1 MASPVSCLIIPSSLY
16 LDRAALHF
24 NLGHTTDFGQHT
36 EITLQDI
43 PKHKLTLRLFVENQ
57 ESELRRK
64 DNQTWALVE
73 PLYVTYLLIV
83 CNP

>member
-1 MASPVSCLIIPSSLY
+1 MPSPVSRLIISTSLY

-43 PKHKLTLRLFVENQ
+43 PKHRLTPRLFVGNQ
-57 ESELRRK
+57 ESDLQRK
-64 DNQTWALVE
+64 DNLTWASVP
-73 PLYVTYLLIV
+73 PLYVTCLLIV
-83 CNP
+83 YNP